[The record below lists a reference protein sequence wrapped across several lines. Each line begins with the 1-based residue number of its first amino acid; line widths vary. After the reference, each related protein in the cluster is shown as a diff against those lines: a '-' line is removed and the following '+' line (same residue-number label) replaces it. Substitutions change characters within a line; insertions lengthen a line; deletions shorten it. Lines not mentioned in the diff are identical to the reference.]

1 MISSVAPASSYAAP
15 VVVHREVS
23 TVQWDAYVKSRPGAS
38 GYHLAAWLD
47 LIRRAFGHET
57 CALAA
62 ESARGIVGVLPLVIF
77 RNPIFGRFLVSLPFV
92 NYGGIL
98 ASTPEAERALL
109 DAAIAEARQ
118 RGAAHVELRHTRQMF
133 PGLAS
138 KRHKV
143 AMTLALE
150 SSVEKAWLRLDRK
163 VRNQVR
169 KAEKAGLRVEIAG
182 HAGLPAF
189 YQVFARNMRDLG
201 TPVYGRRFFEEV
213 LHAFPANTRTFTVW
227 RGDRPVAASLVYG
240 HGEICEVPWASSLRE
255 FNPICP
261 NTLLYW
267 EMISFAI
274 RQGYRTF
281 DFGRSTPGEGTY
293 RFKQQWGAESH
304 ELVWEYWTARKR
316 ALPELNPKNPRF
328 GMAIE
333 IWRRLPV
340 PLTVLLGPR
349 IVRNIP

>member
-1 MISSVAPASSYAAP
+1 MIPSTAPAISYATP

-23 TVQWDAYVKSRPGAS
+23 AVRWNAYVKSRPDAS
-38 GYHLAAWLD
+38 GYHLMEWLD
-47 LIRRAFGHET
+47 IINRSFGHET

-77 RNPIFGRFLVSLPFV
+77 RSPLFGRFLVSIPFV

-98 ASTPEAERALL
+98 AGTPDAERALL
-109 DAAIAEARQ
+109 DAAIAEAQQ
-118 RGAAHVELRHTRQMF
+118 RGAAHLELRHDRRMF
-133 PGLAS
+133 PGLAA

-143 AMTLALE
+143 AMTLTLE
-150 SSVEKAWLRLDRK
+150 SSIESAWLRLDRK
-163 VRNQVR
+163 VRNQIR
-169 KAEKAGLRVEIAG
+169 KAEKAALRVEISG
-182 HAGLPAF
+182 DTRLPAF

-213 LHAFPANTRTFTVW
+213 LHAFPADTRIFTVW
-227 RGDRPVAASLVYG
+227 LGDRPVAASLVYC

-255 FNPICP
+255 FNHLCT

-267 EMISFAI
+267 NMISFAI
-274 RQGYRTF
+274 RQGCRTF

-293 RFKQQWGAESH
+293 HFKKQWGTEAR
-304 ELVWEYWTARKR
+304 ELVWEYWTASKTD
-316 ALPELNPKNPRF
+316 LPDLSPGNPRF
-328 GMAIE
+328 GKAIE
-333 IWRRLPV
+333 LWRRLPV
-340 PLTVLLGPR
+340 PMTVLLGPR